1 MVQYDYDYRRSYMKN
16 NKRKST
22 VLIKLLGPVIALG
35 LLTMI
40 TAVVGLQSMIAVQKA
55 SKTVSGNGFR
65 ALICFD
71 EINKDFIQTQKYCL
85 AVCGEPDN
93 EGLYE
98 YVVGQLKEFQS
109 DVASYEEELLAMD
122 DYFSD
127 SDITTMNAV
136 FSAMDNAQQE
146 TVELMTKA
154 MSGDKDII
162 SEANQVMQEWS
173 TNIGDNL
180 DTLITSNDEVI
191 KANVEKQEKIYN
203 ANRATAFVLMGISV
217 VLFIITVVVA
227 VETIVKPLRRQNK
240 QLSDIIDNI
249 NNGKGDLTMRVDVKS
264 HDEIGQS
271 AIGINHF
278 IETLQNIMSKIINN
292 SNVLDGVVGKVAESV
307 NSSSDSANDISA
319 IMEELSATMEEVSAT
334 TGGVSSNTASAEEK
348 VKDMAEQTKIIS
360 QYAQEMKGRAV
371 TLEQTANDNKNSTS
385 QVINDITGELNTALE
400 NSRSVEKVAQLTE
413 DILSISSQTNL
424 LALNASIEA
433 ARAGEAG
440 KGFAVVADEIR
451 QLADSS
457 RETANNIQT
466 INEQV
471 IEAVNGL
478 VKASERIISYIN
490 ENILPDYEAFV
501 QGGRQY
507 SEDAVHIDD
516 SMAEYEKSA
525 EEILSTMIEITDA
538 IEGINKAVEE
548 SANGV
553 TDAAVNV
560 DSLVQ
565 SMSEV
570 HGKMEENSS
579 VAKNLKDESANFVNV

>member
-1 MVQYDYDYRRSYMKN
+1 M
-16 NKRKST
+16 
-22 VLIKLLGPVIALG
+22 

>member
-1 MVQYDYDYRRSYMKN
+1 MKN

-40 TAVVGLQSMIAVQKA
+40 TAVIGLQSMIAVQKA

-180 DTLITSNDEVI
+180 DALITSNDEVI
-191 KANVEKQEKIYN
+191 KANVGKQEKIYN

-516 SMAEYEKSA
+516 SMAEYEKGA
-525 EEILSTMIEITDA
+525 QEILSTMIEITDA

-565 SMSEV
+565 SMSQV

>member
-1 MVQYDYDYRRSYMKN
+1 M
-16 NKRKST
+16 
-22 VLIKLLGPVIALG
+22 G

>member
-1 MVQYDYDYRRSYMKN
+1 MKN

-516 SMAEYEKSA
+516 SMVEYEKSA

-565 SMSEV
+565 SMSQV

>member
-1 MVQYDYDYRRSYMKN
+1 MKN

-579 VAKNLKDESANFVNV
+579 VAKSLKDESANFVNV

>member
-1 MVQYDYDYRRSYMKN
+1 MKN

-40 TAVVGLQSMIAVQKA
+40 TAVVGLQSMISVQKA
-55 SKTVSGNGFR
+55 SKAVSGNGFR

-71 EINKDFIQTQKYCL
+71 EIDKDFIQTQKYCL

-93 EGLYE
+93 ADLYE

-180 DTLITSNDEVI
+180 DTLIKSNDEVI

-203 ANRATAFVLMGISV
+203 ANRAIAFVLMGISV

-278 IETLQNIMSKIINN
+278 IETLQNIMSKIINS

-307 NSSSDSANDISA
+307 TSSSDSANDISA

-348 VKDMAEQTKIIS
+348 VKYMAEQTKIIS

-525 EEILSTMIEITDA
+525 QEILSTIIEITDA

-565 SMSEV
+565 SMSQV

>member
-1 MVQYDYDYRRSYMKN
+1 MKN

-516 SMAEYEKSA
+516 SMAEYEKSTQ
-525 EEILSTMIEITDA
+525 EILSTMIEITDA

-565 SMSEV
+565 SMSQV

>member
-1 MVQYDYDYRRSYMKN
+1 MKN

-40 TAVVGLQSMIAVQKA
+40 TAVVGLQSMISVQKA
-55 SKTVSGNGFR
+55 SKAVSGNGFR

-93 EGLYE
+93 TDLYE
-98 YVVGQLKEFQS
+98 YVAGQLKEFQS
-109 DVASYEEELLAMD
+109 EVASYEEELLAMD

-127 SDITTMNAV
+127 SDIATMNAV

-203 ANRATAFVLMGISV
+203 ANRVTAFILMGISV

-249 NNGKGDLTMRVDVKS
+249 NNGEGDLTMRVDVKS

-292 SNVLDGVVGKVAESV
+292 SNVLDGVVGNVVESV

-516 SMAEYEKSA
+516 SMAEYEKSTQ
-525 EEILSTMIEITDA
+525 EILSTMIEITDA

>member
-1 MVQYDYDYRRSYMKN
+1 MKN

-40 TAVVGLQSMIAVQKA
+40 TAVVGLQSMISVQKA
-55 SKTVSGNGFR
+55 SKAVSGDGLR

-71 EINKDFIQTQKYCL
+71 EINKDFIQTQEYCL

-93 EGLYE
+93 TDLYE
-98 YVVGQLKEFQS
+98 YVAGQLKEFQS
-109 DVASYEEELLAMD
+109 EVASYEEELLAMD

-127 SDITTMNAV
+127 SDIATMNAV
-136 FSAMDNAQQE
+136 FSAMDNAQQQ

-203 ANRATAFVLMGISV
+203 ANRATAFILMGISV
-217 VLFIITVVVA
+217 ILFIITVVVA

-240 QLSDIIDNI
+240 QLTDIIDNI
-249 NNGKGDLTMRVDVKS
+249 NNGEGDLTMRVDVKS

-348 VKDMAEQTKIIS
+348 VKGMAEQTKIIS

>member
-1 MVQYDYDYRRSYMKN
+1 MKN

-40 TAVVGLQSMIAVQKA
+40 TAVVGLQSMISVQKA
-55 SKTVSGNGFR
+55 SKAVSGNGFR

-71 EINKDFIQTQKYCL
+71 EIDKDFIQTQRYCL

-93 EGLYE
+93 ADLYE

-109 DVASYEEELLAMD
+109 DVDSYEEELLAMD

-180 DTLITSNDEVI
+180 DTLIKSNDEVI

-203 ANRATAFVLMGISV
+203 ANRAIAFVLMGISV

-278 IETLQNIMSKIINN
+278 IETLQNIMSKIINS

-307 NSSSDSANDISA
+307 TSSSDSANDISA

-348 VKDMAEQTKIIS
+348 VKYMAEQTKIIS

-525 EEILSTMIEITDA
+525 QEILSTIIEITDA

-570 HGKMEENSS
+570 HGNMEENSS

>member
-1 MVQYDYDYRRSYMKN
+1 MKN

-490 ENILPDYEAFV
+490 ENTLPDYEAFV

>member
-1 MVQYDYDYRRSYMKN
+1 MKN

-40 TAVVGLQSMIAVQKA
+40 TAVVGLQSMISVQKA
-55 SKTVSGNGFR
+55 SKAVSGNGFR

-71 EINKDFIQTQKYCL
+71 EIDKDFIQTQKYCL

-93 EGLYE
+93 ADLYE

-162 SEANQVMQEWS
+162 SEANKVMQEWS

-180 DTLITSNDEVI
+180 DTLIKSNDDVI

-203 ANRATAFVLMGISV
+203 ANRAIAFVLMGISV

-278 IETLQNIMSKIINN
+278 IETLQNIMSKIIKS

-307 NSSSDSANDISA
+307 TSSSDSANDISA

-348 VKDMAEQTKIIS
+348 VKYMAEQTKIIS

-433 ARAGEAG
+433 ARAGEAR
-440 KGFAVVADEIR
+440 KGFAVIADEIR

-516 SMAEYEKSA
+516 FMAEYEKGA
-525 EEILSTMIEITDA
+525 QEILSTIIEITDA

-570 HGKMEENSS
+570 HGNMEENSS

>member
-1 MVQYDYDYRRSYMKN
+1 MKN

-109 DVASYEEELLAMD
+109 DVDSYEEELLAMD

>member
-1 MVQYDYDYRRSYMKN
+1 MKN

-501 QGGRQY
+501 QGGRHY

>member
-1 MVQYDYDYRRSYMKN
+1 MKN

-40 TAVVGLQSMIAVQKA
+40 TAVVGLQSMISVQKA
-55 SKTVSGNGFR
+55 SKAVSGNGFR

-71 EINKDFIQTQKYCL
+71 EIDKDFIQTQKYCL

-93 EGLYE
+93 ADLYE

-180 DTLITSNDEVI
+180 DTLIKSNDEVI

-203 ANRATAFVLMGISV
+203 ANRAIAFVLMGISV

-278 IETLQNIMSKIINN
+278 IETLQNIMSKIINS

-307 NSSSDSANDISA
+307 TSSSDSANDISA

-348 VKDMAEQTKIIS
+348 VKDLAEQTKIIS

-525 EEILSTMIEITDA
+525 QEILSTIIEITDA

-565 SMSEV
+565 SMSQV

>member
-1 MVQYDYDYRRSYMKN
+1 MKN

-40 TAVVGLQSMIAVQKA
+40 TAVVGLQSMISVQKA
-55 SKTVSGNGFR
+55 SKAVSGNGFR

-71 EINKDFIQTQKYCL
+71 EIDKDFIQTQKYCL

-93 EGLYE
+93 ADLYE

-180 DTLITSNDEVI
+180 DTLIKSNDEVI

-203 ANRATAFVLMGISV
+203 ANRAIAFVLMGISV

-278 IETLQNIMSKIINN
+278 IETLQNIMSKIINS

-307 NSSSDSANDISA
+307 TSSSDSANDISA

-348 VKDMAEQTKIIS
+348 VKDLAEQTKIIS

-516 SMAEYEKSA
+516 SMAEYEKGA
-525 EEILSTMIEITDA
+525 QEILSTMIEITDA

-565 SMSEV
+565 SMSQV

>member
-1 MVQYDYDYRRSYMKN
+1 MKN

-55 SKTVSGNGFR
+55 SKTLSGNGFR

>member
-1 MVQYDYDYRRSYMKN
+1 MKN

-227 VETIVKPLRRQNK
+227 VETIVKPLCRQNK

>member
-1 MVQYDYDYRRSYMKN
+1 
-16 NKRKST
+16 
-22 VLIKLLGPVIALG
+22 
-35 LLTMI
+35 MI
-40 TAVVGLQSMIAVQKA
+40 TAVVGLQSMISVQKA
-55 SKTVSGNGFR
+55 SKAVSGNGFR

-71 EINKDFIQTQKYCL
+71 EIDKDFIQTQKYCL

-93 EGLYE
+93 ADLYE

-109 DVASYEEELLAMD
+109 DVDSYEEELLAMD

-162 SEANQVMQEWS
+162 SEANKVMQEWS

-180 DTLITSNDEVI
+180 DTLIKSNDDVI

-203 ANRATAFVLMGISV
+203 ANRAIAFVLMGISV

-278 IETLQNIMSKIINN
+278 IETLQNIMSKIIKS

-307 NSSSDSANDISA
+307 TSSSDSANDISA

-348 VKDMAEQTKIIS
+348 VKYMAEQTKIIS

-516 SMAEYEKSA
+516 FMAEYEKGA
-525 EEILSTMIEITDA
+525 QEILSTIIEITDA

-570 HGKMEENSS
+570 HGNMEENSS

>member
-1 MVQYDYDYRRSYMKN
+1 MKN

-40 TAVVGLQSMIAVQKA
+40 TAVVGLQSMISVQKA
-55 SKTVSGNGFR
+55 SKAVSGNGFR

-71 EINKDFIQTQKYCL
+71 EIDKDFIQTQRYCL

-93 EGLYE
+93 ADLYE

-109 DVASYEEELLAMD
+109 DVDSYEEELLAMD

-173 TNIGDNL
+173 TNIGNNL
-180 DTLITSNDEVI
+180 DTLIKSNDEVI

-203 ANRATAFVLMGISV
+203 ANRAIAFVLMGISV

-278 IETLQNIMSKIINN
+278 IETLQNIMSKIIKS

-307 NSSSDSANDISA
+307 TSSSDSANDISA

-348 VKDMAEQTKIIS
+348 VKYMAEQTKIIS

-525 EEILSTMIEITDA
+525 QEILSTIIEITDA

-553 TDAAVNV
+553 TDAAVNM

-570 HGKMEENSS
+570 HGNMEENSS

>member
-1 MVQYDYDYRRSYMKN
+1 MKN

-40 TAVVGLQSMIAVQKA
+40 TAVVGLQSMISVQKA
-55 SKTVSGNGFR
+55 SKAVSGNGFR

-71 EINKDFIQTQKYCL
+71 EIDKDFIQTQRYCL

-93 EGLYE
+93 ADLYE

-180 DTLITSNDEVI
+180 DTLIKSNDEVI

-203 ANRATAFVLMGISV
+203 ANRAIAFVLMGISV

-278 IETLQNIMSKIINN
+278 IETLQNIMSKIIKS

-307 NSSSDSANDISA
+307 TSSSDSANDISA

-348 VKDMAEQTKIIS
+348 VKYMAEQTKIIS

-516 SMAEYEKSA
+516 FMAEYEKGA
-525 EEILSTMIEITDA
+525 QEILSTIIEITDA

-570 HGKMEENSS
+570 HGNMEENSS

>member
-1 MVQYDYDYRRSYMKN
+1 MKN

-93 EGLYE
+93 TDLYE
-98 YVVGQLKEFQS
+98 YVAEQLKGFQS
-109 DVASYEEELLAMD
+109 EVASYEEELLAMD

-136 FSAMDNAQQE
+136 FSAMDNAQQQ

-203 ANRATAFVLMGISV
+203 ANRVTAFILMGISV

-249 NNGKGDLTMRVDVKS
+249 NNGEGDLTMRVDVKS

-348 VKDMAEQTKIIS
+348 VKGMAEQTKIIS

>member
-1 MVQYDYDYRRSYMKN
+1 MKN

-249 NNGKGDLTMRVDVKS
+249 NNGKGDLTMSVDVKS

>member
-1 MVQYDYDYRRSYMKN
+1 MKN

-203 ANRATAFVLMGISV
+203 ANIATAFVLMGISV